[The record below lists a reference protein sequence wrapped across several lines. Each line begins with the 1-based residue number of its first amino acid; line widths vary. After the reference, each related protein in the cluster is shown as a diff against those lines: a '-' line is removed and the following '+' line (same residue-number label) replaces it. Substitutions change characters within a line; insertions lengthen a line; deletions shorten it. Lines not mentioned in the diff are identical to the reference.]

1 MKEHPILFSA
11 PMIRAILNS
20 SKTQTRRVV
29 KPQPERGASGTLMW
43 GASHRGMRVGV
54 EGLDVPP
61 GVLARCPYGV
71 PGDRLWVRE
80 TTINVEEHGYEG
92 PVYAESDV
100 GEIALSWG
108 LAPDPDDMA
117 EVEPYEV
124 RKRPSIHMPRR
135 YARIFLEVTGV
146 RVERLQEITVSDAI
160 CEGYDGSITDPI
172 DPSIRWYSALWE
184 QINGPA
190 SWEANPWVWVIS
202 FRRIEGAA

>member
-11 PMIRAILNS
+11 PMVRAILEGR
-20 SKTQTRRVV
+20 KTQTRRVV
-29 KPQPERGASGTLMW
+29 AHPGLANLSYVVDCGDGWW
-43 GASHRGMRVGV
+43 GDE
-54 EGLDVPP
+54 EGDFQ
-61 GVLARCPYGV
+61 ARCPYGE

-80 TTINVEEHGYEG
+80 TWAETDHSDGTPVVSYRAGGCIAVGRDGIRG
-92 PVYAESDV
+92 PVCLLST
-100 GEIALSWG
+100 IAWDET
-108 LAPDPDDMA
+108 PHVDQW
-117 EVEPYEV
+117 
-124 RKRPSIHMPRR
+124 RPSIHMPRW
-135 YARIFLEVTGV
+135 ASRILLEVTGV